1 VSDLHWLTA
10 AEAARAIAA
19 KELSPVE
26 LMTALL
32 ARIDRLDPTLHAF
45 IRLDRDAAMAAAKA
59 AEAEIAAGRSRGP
72 LHGVPVG
79 IKDII
84 DVAGLPTTCHSKIL
98 IDNIAAAD
106 AVCVSQL
113 RGTGAIVV
121 GKLSTHEFA
130 IGGPSFDLPWPPAR
144 NPWNPD
150 HHPGGSSSG
159 SGAGV
164 AGGLFPVALGSD
176 TGGSIRNPASAC
188 GIVGLKPTYGMVSR
202 RGVFPLSFTLDH
214 VGPLTRTVAD
224 NALMLQIIAG
234 HDPLDPGSAAAP
246 EGHYAGELERGARG
260 VRIGFIRHFHET
272 DLPADPQVAAG
283 LENVAR
289 TLQGLGAEI
298 RDIRLPTL
306 GEFGAVNRVIL
317 QSEAWAIHGPWLRA
331 RPGDYGKLSRRRLM
345 AGAFISAGD
354 YVQASR
360 RRLEMIAAVED
371 ALRDVDVL
379 LCASAMDP
387 PSRIEDAVETERTY
401 PRQARTPFNVT
412 GHPALAMMA
421 GLSSAG
427 LPLSVQFVGR
437 YFGEAALFRAARAWE
452 REAGTDQKHPPSVE
466 PKRLP
471 PCGDGMPGSTGNRL
485 RWRSVGPAMGDG
497 NA

>member
-1 VSDLHWLTA
+1 MSELHWMTA
-10 AEAARAIAA
+10 SAAARAIAA
-19 KELSPVE
+19 RELSPVA

-32 ARIDRLDPTLHAF
+32 ERIGRLDPKFHAF
-45 IRLDRDAAMAAAKA
+45 IRLDAEAAMNAAHA
-59 AEAEIAAGRSRGP
+59 AEAEIAAGRPRGP
-72 LHGVPVG
+72 LHGVPIG

-98 IDNIAAAD
+98 TDNIAAAD
-106 AVCVSQL
+106 AVCVARL
-113 RGTGAIVV
+113 RGAGAIVL

-164 AGGLFPVALGSD
+164 AAGLFPLALGSD
-176 TGGSIRNPASAC
+176 TGGSVRNPASAC
-188 GIVGLKPTYGMVSR
+188 GIVGLKPTYGLVSR

-224 NALMLQIIAG
+224 NALLLEVIAG

-246 EGHYAGELERGARG
+246 TGHYAAALDRG
-260 VRIGFIRHFHET
+260 VKGLRIGFVRHFHET
-272 DLPADPQVAAG
+272 DLPAQAEVKAA

-289 TLQGLGAEI
+289 ILQGLGA
-298 RDIRLPTL
+298 DIREVRLPAL
-306 GEFGAVNRVIL
+306 GEFAAVNRVIL
-317 QSEAWAIHGPWLRA
+317 LSEAWAIHGPWLRE
-331 RPGDYGKLSRRRLM
+331 RPGDYGRLARRRLLP
-345 AGAFISAGD
+345 GAFLAAGD
-354 YVQASR
+354 YTQAAR

-371 ALRDVDVL
+371 ALREVDVL
-379 LCASAMDP
+379 LCASSMEP
-387 PSRIEDAVETERTY
+387 PSRIEDAEETERTY

-421 GLSSAG
+421 GLSRAG

-437 YFGEAALFRAARAWE
+437 AFAEATLFQVARAWE
-452 REAGTDQKHPPSVE
+452 CAAGTDEKHPPV
-466 PKRLP
+466 
-471 PCGDGMPGSTGNRL
+471 
-485 RWRSVGPAMGDG
+485 A
-497 NA
+497 